1 MMVVGMAVIVDMLV
15 NRMFR
20 CRLSH
25 FMGMMVV
32 FMAMVICMV
41 MSMMV
46 MMIMIVVVMMLVIVV
61 VIVMMLVV
69 MIVVMVML
77 VIVVMIVMMLMPLQV
92 NVYTLLF
99 FPMDCH
105 FHMCSGDPALY

>member
-1 MMVVGMAVIVDMLV
+1 MVVGMAVIVGMLM
-15 NRMFR
+15 NRLFR

-32 FMAMVICMV
+32 LMAMVICMV

-46 MMIMIVVVMMLVIVV
+46 MMIMIVVMMMLVI

-69 MIVVMVML
+69 IIVVI
-77 VIVVMIVMMLMPLQV
+77 IVIVMMLMPLQV

-99 FPMDCH
+99 FPMDYH